1 MVFVIA
7 LIVVIVLLL
16 LLGTAPMIR
25 RFGAASE
32 DQMKAR
38 LSSRRLDAERDF
50 KPPHNEGDLL

>member
-1 MVFVIA
+1 MVFAIA
-7 LIVVIVLLL
+7 LIIVVVLLL

-25 RFGAASE
+25 RFGTASE

-50 KPPHNEGDLL
+50 EPPRNEGDLL